1 MFLRLTWMSV
11 LLAFAACGCSTRG
24 DLEMLESELRR
35 QEDLRIEAE
44 QQVTSLR
51 QELHVAR
58 NENAQLHAQLRN
70 RGDVSLVSEQ
80 VAVLSRVEDI
90 KFNMLLTSGLDRDGE
105 PGDEALSVLIM
116 PVDEAGDLIKL
127 PGVVELDLHDLSRPP
142 NQQRIGAWKFGVDD
156 VRERW
161 HKGFLAA
168 GYLFQLDWQ
177 NVPVSSELTLHAR
190 LIAPDGRRFD
200 ATTQLKVTP
209 PGPGRIASVSRA
221 LNSDRSD
228 AVRTSDNWTDETI
241 PRLR

>member
-1 MFLRLTWMSV
+1 MLRRLTWMSV
-11 LLAFAACGCSTRG
+11 LLALAAAGCSARG
-24 DLEMLESELRR
+24 DLEMLETELRH

-44 QQVTSLR
+44 QQVASLR
-51 QELHVAR
+51 QELQVAR
-58 NENAQLHAQLRN
+58 SENSQLHAQLRS
-70 RGDVSLVSEQ
+70 RGEVSLVSEQ
-80 VAVLSRVEDI
+80 VAVLSRVEAI
-90 KFNMLLTSGLDRDGE
+90 KFNMLLTSGMDRDGA

-127 PGVVELDLHDLSRPP
+127 PGDVELELLDLTQPP
-142 NQQRIGAWKFGVDD
+142 NQQRIGAWQFDVDE

-177 NVPVSSELTLHAR
+177 NVPQSNELTLHAK
-190 LIAPDGRRFD
+190 LIAPDGRKFD

-209 PGPGRIASVSRA
+209 PGPGPVAAVSRET
-221 LNSDRSD
+221 RSVRD
-228 AVRTSDNWTDETI
+228 NAVRTSDNWTDDTI